1 MKHLI
6 HRHSW
11 PLLVVGLLMAAFTA
25 SSVLPAT
32 GPTASL
38 EASEATRVGAMTTQQ
53 AREDLARRASRWHT
67 GGSALQIG
75 DFTRRLDRP
84 QPAVLPG

>member
-6 HRHSW
+6 RPILWSA
-11 PLLVVGLLMAAFTA
+11 LA
-25 SSVLPAT
+25 SSLLLGSSLATAHTPSAARRPAGAVLT
-32 GPTASL
+32 GM
-38 EASEATRVGAMTTQQ
+38 MTTQQ
-53 AREDLARRASRWHT
+53 AREDLARRASRWH
-67 GGSALQIG
+67 GSETALQIG